1 MVLRR
6 EKLKKRLLQSQL
18 ELIEVQGEES
28 LLLDSAGVSG
38 DPVMLG
44 GDDDREEEEEEEE
57 LESLEEEEEG
67 PCSPPSVRQTR

>member
-44 GDDDREEEEEEEE
+44 GDDDREEEEEEE

>member
-6 EKLKKRLLQSQL
+6 EKLKKRLLQNRL

-44 GDDDREEEEEEEE
+44 GDDDREEEEEEE